1 MSAEKLITSKLL
13 RVVTFCISF
22 FYISINSFPASSKDI
37 VFFNPASEI
46 NLFWKNVSL
55 TMESAAHQLG
65 LELEIIYCD
74 KSLRKMKKYATH
86 LLARAHPPKYIVA
99 VNENS
104 QGKEIVELIKGTNIN
119 LLFILNDLTE
129 EEKLL
134 SGRPRTQT
142 PNWLGSITPD
152 AEAGG
157 YEMAKAIIN
166 ASNQKYGTTKHL
178 FALGGDDTTPSSIAR
193 NNGLLRALKPYKKS
207 INLHFE
213 SVNWSQKTAYKVTR
227 RFLKHSSNLGVKAF
241 WGGNDDISI
250 GIMHALDATGQS
262 GGGDYF
268 IAGLNWSAPALKLVK
283 NGKMLL
289 THGGHFF
296 AGAWSMVVIYD
307 HKKGIDFITES
318 VDLMFPMSAITRQN
332 VDRYAN
338 TFKLPKDWK
347 KINYKRFTKTH
358 NTDIKKYDF
367 SLKNIFLHTQ
377 YP

>member
-1 MSAEKLITSKLL
+1 
-13 RVVTFCISF
+13 
-22 FYISINSFPASSKDI
+22 
-37 VFFNPASEI
+37 
-46 NLFWKNVSL
+46 
-55 TMESAAHQLG
+55 
-65 LELEIIYCD
+65 
-74 KSLRKMKKYATH
+74 
-86 LLARAHPPKYIVA
+86 
-99 VNENS
+99 
-104 QGKEIVELIKGTNIN
+104 
-119 LLFILNDLTE
+119 
-129 EEKLL
+129 
-134 SGRPRTQT
+134 
-142 PNWLGSITPD
+142 
-152 AEAGG
+152 
-157 YEMAKAIIN
+157 
-166 ASNQKYGTTKHL
+166 
-178 FALGGDDTTPSSIAR
+178 
-193 NNGLLRALKPYKKS
+193 
-207 INLHFE
+207 
-213 SVNWSQKTAYKVTR
+213 
-227 RFLKHSSNLGVKAF
+227 VKAF

-250 GIMHALDATGQS
+250 GIMHALDATGRS